1 MGDVD
6 AMKLNLGVKIFI
18 SFCVITLSIIVV
30 SVIGLNG
37 MYSVKNKY
45 GEIVHDNM
53 PVETLVMEVRSI
65 NLEQV
70 ASVRGYMIYQEKQ
83 YTDQYNSLSNR
94 LNSVFQEIEEKAK
107 TSESKKYLNDLKT
120 VNSKYDEGVQKI
132 FDKIENGNINE
143 AVVLGTTVKEH
154 VEDIRR
160 ITEEW
165 STYIDDLDQ
174 QKIKEVEDKMN
185 QRISYLILI
194 VSVTLLGSIVIGY
207 ILTRNISRPIKALT
221 AVAGRISEGDLT
233 QQVPKIKSKD
243 EIRELGHAFSSMVQ
257 NLRTLITSVND
268 ASQELVTSSEELT
281 ASSEEVSKASEQ
293 IATTITELARGA
305 SEQAVSSEKSNAKIL
320 DTIEGLARIAEGMSG
335 SEEIVQQAKEAVKIG
350 EDSVRYQEQKVKE
363 NNEISL
369 EVAVAISELSEKS
382 QEIGKIL
389 EVIRSIS
396 EQTNLLALNA
406 AIEAARAGEAGRGF
420 SVVADEIRKLA
431 EQTGYSVKQIDII
444 IREVQAGVN
453 SAVLKMDKSKA
464 AAFEQSESLANTVA
478 AFENITN
485 VVEDINRNIIMVSK
499 MSQDLSR
506 NASQV
511 GDEITAIASVAQQNA
526 ASTQEVAAS
535 TEEQTSTIHQIT
547 EAAEGLSQMALQL
560 QNGIRKFKI

>member
-1 MGDVD
+1 
-6 AMKLNLGVKIFI
+6 MKLNLGVKIFI